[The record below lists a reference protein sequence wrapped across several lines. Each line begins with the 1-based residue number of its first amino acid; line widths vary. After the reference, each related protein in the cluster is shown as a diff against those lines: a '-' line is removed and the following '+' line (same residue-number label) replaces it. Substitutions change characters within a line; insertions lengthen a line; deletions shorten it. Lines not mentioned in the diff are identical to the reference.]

1 MNMPMLEVAITRAS
15 RSRVAT
21 VVAVWVITVS
31 GIATVDTGL
40 YEQPTE
46 ELPQLDTA
54 HIDFSHAFY
63 IAQCDRRAIKLVA

>member
-1 MNMPMLEVAITRAS
+1 MAITR
-15 RSRVAT
+15 
-21 VVAVWVITVS
+21 IS
-31 GIATVDTGL
+31 GIATVDTAL